1 MDSEALA
8 QVRRDKDEFLRSH
21 YASPLPEEDQA
32 DFPGLDYFAPNP
44 DLAYVGTYVAG
55 DDSPIQITS
64 SLGTTS
70 AYHKM
75 GTLHVTIAGTD
86 YALTVL
92 DDGDGN
98 PFIAFADSTNA
109 ASTYGGGR
117 YVALDLSDDGSAS
130 IDFDMATNPYCVYDE
145 EFVCPLPP
153 LENHISIPIEAGE
166 KMYQRQMP
174 DSRTLG

>member
-21 YASPLPEEDQA
+21 YASPLPEEDQEG
-32 DFPGLDYFAPNP
+32 FPGLSYFPPSP
-44 DLAYVGTYVAG
+44 DPVYVGRYVPG

-64 SLGTTS
+64 SLGTMS
-70 AYHKM
+70 PYHKM
-75 GTLHVTIAGTD
+75 GTFHVTIAHTD

-109 ASTYGGGR
+109 VSTYGGGR
-117 YVALDLSDDGSAS
+117 YVALDLSGEGTAS

-153 LENHISIPIEAGE
+153 LENRISIPIEAGE
-166 KMYQRQMP
+166 KMYGG
-174 DSRTLG
+174 SAGASL